1 MHRCLRCP
9 NLKKELKDLK
19 TERDTLKNKISQLEE
34 MRVEDEKEKVKNRMD
49 TKRKDGMIREK
60 NTKIADLERTNKI
73 QLEEIDDLKK
83 TKENITTKK
92 RDLVEEKKKLEK
104 QIGELKDENEQ
115 LKLKLKVQIEKQI
128 GELKTQKKELRLK
141 LQVQTDL
148 EKLNQLKTHND
159 VLSSQIEELN
169 KKLKS
174 SESECKRL
182 QEELKKYKN
191 CKYVLT
197 KINVP

>member
-9 NLKKELKDLK
+9 NLKKEINDLK

-73 QLEEIDDLKK
+73 QLEEIK
-83 TKENITTKK
+83 NIQTKK
-92 RDLVEEKKKLEK
+92 GDLVEEKKKLEK
-104 QIGELKDENEQ
+104 QIGELKDENEE

-128 GELKTQKKELRLK
+128 GELKVQKKELRLK

-148 EKLNQLKTHND
+148 EKLNQLRTQND
-159 VLSSQIEELN
+159 ALSSQMEELN

>member
-34 MRVEDEKEKVKNRMD
+34 MRVEDEKEKVKNMMD

-73 QLEEIDDLKK
+73 QLEEIKDLKK

-104 QIGELKDENEQ
+104 QVGELKDENEQ

-141 LQVQTDL
+141 LQVQTDP
-148 EKLNQLKTHND
+148 EKLNQLKTQND

>member
-9 NLKKELKDLK
+9 NLKKEINDLK

-73 QLEEIDDLKK
+73 QLEDI
-83 TKENITTKK
+83 ENIKTKK

-104 QIGELKDENEQ
+104 QIGELKDENEE

-128 GELKTQKKELRLK
+128 GELKVQKKELRLK
-141 LQVQTDL
+141 LQVQTDP
-148 EKLNQLKTHND
+148 EELNPQRTQND
-159 VLSSQIEELN
+159 ALSSQMEELN

>member
-1 MHRCLRCP
+1 M
-9 NLKKELKDLK
+9 
-19 TERDTLKNKISQLEE
+19 
-34 MRVEDEKEKVKNRMD
+34 
-49 TKRKDGMIREK
+49 
-60 NTKIADLERTNKI
+60 
-73 QLEEIDDLKK
+73 
-83 TKENITTKK
+83 
-92 RDLVEEKKKLEK
+92 
-104 QIGELKDENEQ
+104 
-115 LKLKLKVQIEKQI
+115 
-128 GELKTQKKELRLK
+128 K

-148 EKLNQLKTHND
+148 EELNQLKTQND
-159 VLSSQIEELN
+159 VLSSQVEELN

>member
-9 NLKKELKDLK
+9 NLKKEINDLK
-19 TERDTLKNKISQLEE
+19 TERDTLKNKISQPEE

-73 QLEEIDDLKK
+73 QLEEIEDLKK
-83 TKENITTKK
+83 TKENIKAKK

-104 QIGELKDENEQ
+104 QIGELKDENEE
-115 LKLKLKVQIEKQI
+115 LKLKLKVQMEKQS
-128 GELKTQKKELRLK
+128 GELKAQKKELRLK

-148 EKLNQLKTHND
+148 EELNQLRTQND
-159 VLSSQIEELN
+159 ALSSQMEELN

>member
-9 NLKKELKDLK
+9 NLWKEINDLK
-19 TERDTLKNKISQLEE
+19 TERDTFINKISQLEE

-60 NTKIADLERTNKI
+60 NTKIADLESTNKI
-73 QLEEIDDLKK
+73 QLEEIEDLKK
-83 TKENITTKK
+83 TKENIKTKK

-104 QIGELKDENEQ
+104 QIGELKAKNEE
-115 LKLKLKVQIEKQI
+115 LKLKLQVQIEKQA
-128 GELKTQKKELRLK
+128 QKKELRLK

-148 EKLNQLKTHND
+148 EELNQLKTQND
-159 VLSSQIEELN
+159 VLSSQMEELN

-197 KINVP
+197 KISVP

>member
-9 NLKKELKDLK
+9 NLKKEINDLK

-73 QLEEIDDLKK
+73 QLEDI
-83 TKENITTKK
+83 ENIKTKK

-104 QIGELKDENEQ
+104 QIGELKDENEE
-115 LKLKLKVQIEKQI
+115 LKLKLKIQIEKQI
-128 GELKTQKKELRLK
+128 GELKVQKKELRLK
-141 LQVQTDL
+141 LQVQTDP
-148 EKLNQLKTHND
+148 EELNPQRTQND
-159 VLSSQIEELN
+159 ALSSQMEELN

>member
-9 NLKKELKDLK
+9 NLEKELNDLK

-73 QLEEIDDLKK
+73 QLEEIEDLKK
-83 TKENITTKK
+83 TKENIKAKK

-104 QIGELKDENEQ
+104 QIGELKAKNEE
-115 LKLKLKVQIEKQI
+115 LKLKLQVQIEKQA
-128 GELKTQKKELRLK
+128 QKKELRLK

-148 EKLNQLKTHND
+148 EELNQLKTQND
-159 VLSSQIEELN
+159 VLSSQVEELN

>member
-9 NLKKELKDLK
+9 NLKKEINDLK
-19 TERDTLKNKISQLEE
+19 TERDTLKNKISQPEE

-73 QLEEIDDLKK
+73 QLEDIK
-83 TKENITTKK
+83 NIQTKK

-104 QIGELKDENEQ
+104 QIGELKDENEE
-115 LKLKLKVQIEKQI
+115 LKLKLKVQMEKQI
-128 GELKTQKKELRLK
+128 GELKAQKKELRLK

-148 EKLNQLKTHND
+148 EELNQLRTQND
-159 VLSSQIEELN
+159 ALSSQMEELN

-197 KINVP
+197 KTNVP

>member
-9 NLKKELKDLK
+9 NLKKEINDLK
-19 TERDTLKNKISQLEE
+19 TERDTLKTKISQLEE

-73 QLEEIDDLKK
+73 QLEDI
-83 TKENITTKK
+83 ENIKTKK

-104 QIGELKDENEQ
+104 QIGELKDENEE

-128 GELKTQKKELRLK
+128 GELKVQKKELRLK
-141 LQVQTDL
+141 LQVQTDP
-148 EKLNQLKTHND
+148 EELNPQRTQND
-159 VLSSQIEELN
+159 ALSSQMEELN

>member
-9 NLKKELKDLK
+9 NLKKEINDLK

-73 QLEEIDDLKK
+73 QLEDIK
-83 TKENITTKK
+83 NIQTKK
-92 RDLVEEKKKLEK
+92 GDLVEEKKKLEK
-104 QIGELKDENEQ
+104 QIGELKDENEE

-128 GELKTQKKELRLK
+128 GELKVQKKELRLK

-148 EKLNQLKTHND
+148 EKLNQLRTQND
-159 VLSSQIEELN
+159 ALSSQMEELN

>member
-1 MHRCLRCP
+1 M
-9 NLKKELKDLK
+9 KKELKDLK

-73 QLEEIDDLKK
+73 HLEEIEDLKK
-83 TKENITTKK
+83 TNENIKTKK

-104 QIGELKDENEQ
+104 QIGELKDENEE

-128 GELKTQKKELRLK
+128 GELKAQKKELRLK
-141 LQVQTDL
+141 LQVQTDQ
-148 EKLNQLKTHND
+148 EELNQLKTEND

-182 QEELKKYKN
+182 QEELRKYKN

>member
-9 NLKKELKDLK
+9 NLKKEINDLK

-73 QLEEIDDLKK
+73 QLEEIEDLKK
-83 TKENITTKK
+83 TKENIKAKK

-104 QIGELKDENEQ
+104 QIGELKDENEE

-128 GELKTQKKELRLK
+128 GELKVQKKELRLK

-148 EKLNQLKTHND
+148 
-159 VLSSQIEELN
+159 EELN

-197 KINVP
+197 KTNVP

>member
-9 NLKKELKDLK
+9 NLKKEINDLK

-73 QLEEIDDLKK
+73 QLEDIK
-83 TKENITTKK
+83 NIQTKK

-104 QIGELKDENEQ
+104 QIGELKDENEE

-128 GELKTQKKELRLK
+128 GELKVQKKELRLK

-148 EKLNQLKTHND
+148 EKLNQLRTQND
-159 VLSSQIEELN
+159 ALSSQMEELN